1 MPWGEIRQTGQ
12 LAITHQERC
21 PWERGVSGHGVP
33 GADRHPPDMYAD
45 RHPPDRF
52 RGNLGSGV
60 TGLSPGSGGSVGVQA
75 AEGARLRSP
84 PVCCDDY
91 LLLRGRWET
100 SGRL

>member
-21 PWERGVSGHGVP
+21 PWERGVSGHGIP
-33 GADRHPPDMYAD
+33 DADRHPSDT
-45 RHPPDRF
+45 F
-52 RGNLGSGV
+52 RGNLGGGV

-75 AEGARLRSP
+75 AEGAGLRSP

-100 SGRL
+100 SGRF